1 MDIKK
6 LFDDDDAVSPVIG
19 VILMVAIT
27 VILAAVIASFVLGL
41 GNQAQQGA
49 PTATIGFD
57 YEQIDENSA
66 SGNSNWGVLTIS
78 HDGGDSVSDQE
89 LYVRGSG
96 FNSSGANFAPGDPF
110 EGSTVSGVAD
120 LEDYVVNNGGNQINH
135 VDSGLWNGTKS
146 GDDSA
151 IVSGDRA
158 RAYVSSD
165 YEISVVYQAQEG
177 DTSSTL
183 NEQAGPDA

>member
-1 MDIKK
+1 MRLKQ
-6 LFDDDDAVSPVIG
+6 LFADDNAVSPVIG

-49 PTATIGFD
+49 PTATIGMD
-57 YEQIDENSA
+57 YSQAIENE
-66 SGNSNWGVLTIS
+66 SNANAGILKVS
-78 HDGGDSVSDQE
+78 HDGGDSIDYQE
-89 LYVRGSG
+89 LYIRGSG
-96 FNSSGANFAPGDPF
+96 FNDSS
-110 EGSTVSGVAD
+110 AD
-120 LEDYVVNNGGNQINH
+120 VRDAAGESVIHHNGTDGEQ
-135 VDSGLWNGTKS
+135 WNGTIS
-146 GDDSA
+146 GDNDQ

-158 RAYVSSD
+158 IVSVNSN

-183 NEQAGPDA
+183 NDQSGPDA

>member
-1 MDIKK
+1 MDLKQ
-6 LFDDDDAVSPVIG
+6 LLNDDDAVSPVIG

-57 YEQIDENSA
+57 YEQIDENSGGTNYGA
-66 SGNSNWGVLTIS
+66 LSVS
-78 HDGGDSVSDQE
+78 HDGGDSVSNNE
-89 LYVRGSG
+89 LYIRGSG
-96 FNSSGANFAPGDPF
+96 FNGTA
-110 EGSTVSGVAD
+110 VHGVAVPASGNTND
-120 LEDYVVNNGGNQINH
+120 IEQYVRNNGGPQIDH
-135 VDSGLWNGTKS
+135 TTAGPWNGTAS

-151 IVSGDRA
+151 VVSGDRA
-158 RAYVSSD
+158 NVYVSSD

-183 NEQAGPDA
+183 NSQEGPDA